1 MAFGFMRVSKDD
13 FLVINEAAVPVLK
26 HQEGNAIY
34 C

>member
-13 FLVINEAAVPVLK
+13 FLAINKAAVPVLK
-26 HQEGNAIY
+26 HQEDDAIY